1 MYPFGKSKPGMLST
15 RERPPANAVK
25 KKSGKINPGSRSD
38 GVVNTLCSTRH
49 ATANATEKKFFM
61 SASTSASWPRSRRPC
76 DTIASAAATPN
87 ASASACQSQP
97 AMIRLRSPSI
107 RYEIGLNVAT
117 VRNQSCSI
125 RFLGRFMDER
135 KSPTKRSGKRPC
147 TASPEPVLSAKNA
160 PSAPNAIATA
170 VARMI
175 RTTPPTI
182 PDSSRTPTINP
193 IVR

>member
-1 MYPFGKSKPGMLST
+1 MLST

-38 GVVNTLCSTRH
+38 GVVNTLCSTRQ

-61 SASTSASWPRSRRPC
+61 SASASLRM
-76 DTIASAAATPN
+76 AQVAAAMATTARAPRRHRTRARAP
-87 ASASACQSQP
+87 ASPSPS
-97 AMIRLRSPSI
+97 MIRLRIPSI

-125 RFLGRFMDER
+125 RFRGRFMDER

-147 TASPEPVLSAKNA
+147 TASPEPVRSAKNA

-170 VARMI
+170 WRG
-175 RTTPPTI
+175 
-182 PDSSRTPTINP
+182 
-193 IVR
+193 